1 MVQLAEVSWT
11 DAQKLFEECDTV
23 ILPVGSTEQHGP
35 HNPLGTDHL
44 IAAAFSRVV
53 GDRTGVPVLP
63 VVPVGI
69 SEHHR
74 QFPGTLWVPPDVFR
88 DYMLSVALAACSH
101 GARKVLIFNG
111 HGGNTPALVEVA
123 GALRRDYD
131 VFAAVLMTFPP
142 GVDGHAGSKETSMNL
157 LYHGHLVK
165 MDRAVDQT
173 QETHLGPLPMTGIG
187 RLGPMEF
194 PWDTIDL
201 TPTGVLGGAGK
212 RIVSTTATRE
222 TGEEIMG
229 PFTEEVVR
237 LVEAVKAADADE
249 LLSKPHKAG

>member
-11 DAQKLFEECDTV
+11 DAQRLFSECDTV

-44 IAAAFSRVV
+44 IAAAFSREV
-53 GDRTGVPVLP
+53 GDKTGVPVLP

-74 QFPGTLWVPPDVFR
+74 QFPGTLWVPPSVFR

-101 GARKVLIFNG
+101 GARKVLFFNG
-111 HGGNTPALVEVA
+111 HGGNTAALLEVA

-142 GVDGHAGSKETSMNL
+142 GVDGHAGAKETSMNL
-157 LYHGHLVK
+157 LYHGHLVR
-165 MDRAVDQT
+165 MERAVDQA
-173 QETHLGPLPMTGIG
+173 QETRLGTLEMTGIG
-187 RLGPMEF
+187 GLGPLQF
-194 PWDTIDL
+194 PWDTVDL

-212 RIVSTTATRE
+212 RIVSTTASRK
-222 TGEEIMG
+222 TGEEIMR
-229 PFTEEVVR
+229 PFTDEVVR
-237 LVEAVKAADADE
+237 VVEAVKAADADG
-249 LLSKPHKAG
+249 LLSKPHKG

>member
-1 MVQLAEVSWT
+1 MVQLAEVSW
-11 DAQKLFEECDTV
+11 AEAEKLFRENDTV

-44 IAAAFSRVV
+44 IAAAFSKAV
-53 GDRTGVPVLP
+53 GDRAGVLVLP

-74 QFPGTLWVPPDVFR
+74 QFPGTLWVPPEVFR
-88 DYMLSVALAACSH
+88 DYMLSVALAAASH
-101 GARKVLIFNG
+101 GARKILFFNG
-111 HGGNTPALVEVA
+111 HGGNTAALIEVA
-123 GALRRDYD
+123 GALRRDFD

-157 LYHGHLVK
+157 YYHGHLVK
-165 MDRAVDQT
+165 MDRAVDTIQG
-173 QETHLGPLPMTGIG
+173 THLGALPMTGIG
-187 RLGPMEF
+187 GLGSMQF

-212 RIVSTTATRE
+212 KIVSTTATKKI
-222 TGEEIMG
+222 GEEIMG
-229 PFTEEVVR
+229 PFTEEVVK
-237 LVEAVKAADADE
+237 LVEAIKAADAAE
-249 LLSKPHKAG
+249 LLSKPHKMG

>member
-11 DAQKLFEECDTV
+11 DAEKLFRECDTV

-44 IAAAFSRVV
+44 IAAAFSKVV
-53 GDRTGVPVLP
+53 GDLTGVPVLP

-88 DYMLSVALAACSH
+88 DYMLSVALAASSH
-101 GARKVLIFNG
+101 GPRKVLFFNG
-111 HGGNTPALVEVA
+111 HGGNTAALVEVA
-123 GALRRDYD
+123 GVLRRDYD

-157 LYHGHLVK
+157 YYHGHLVK
-165 MDRAVDQT
+165 MDRAVDQA
-173 QETHLGPLPMTGIG
+173 QATHLGALPMTGIG
-187 RLGPMEF
+187 GLGPMQF

-201 TPTGVLGGAGK
+201 TPTGVLGGSGK
-212 RIVSTTATRE
+212 KIVSTTATKKI
-222 TGEEIMG
+222 GEEIMK
-229 PFTEEVVR
+229 PFTEEVVK
-237 LVEAVKAADADE
+237 LVEAIKAADADE
-249 LLSKPHKAG
+249 LLSKPHKMG